1 MSSWR
6 DGERGALRTPQIP
19 LWVKRMGGMA
29 VVKVPYAN
37 AGQGVWTIVNDEE
50 LAAFMLIQ
58 HHYQSFI
65 VQARADRRPRRSPST
80 HPVPRPRRALE
91 FPGVCTGA
99 LPTLLLGEQR
109 LRRVLRC
116 GSR

>member
-1 MSSWR
+1 MRVVEKALTSAH
-6 DGERGALRTPQIP
+6 GGAQIP

-65 VQARADRRPRRSPST
+65 VQARA
-80 HPVPRPRRALE
+80 HP
-91 FPGVCTGA
+91 A
-99 LPTLLLGEQR
+99 LPG
-109 LRRVLRC
+109 
-116 GSR
+116 